1 MPDEELA
8 PAGVR
13 IPVPHTVSIDWRLVG
28 GLVAIICAGTW
39 FMAVQSTTIAANA
52 KVVED
57 FHRDVVAHW
66 EASDVDRKQQAAAVG
81 AIDTRLTRIEAKIE
95 LLLTAQASK

>member
-13 IPVPHTVSIDWRLVG
+13 IPMPRAVSVDWRLVG
-28 GLVAIICAGTW
+28 GLIAIICAGTW
-39 FMAVQSTTIAANA
+39 FMAVQATTIAANA

-57 FHRDVVAHW
+57 FQRDVIAHR
-66 EASDVDRKQQAAAVG
+66 EASEADRKLQMVAVG

>member
-8 PAGVR
+8 SAGVR
-13 IPVPHTVSIDWRLVG
+13 IPVPHTVSVDWRLVG

-57 FHRDVVAHW
+57 FQRDVIAHR
-66 EASDVDRKQQAAAVG
+66 EASEIDRKLQLTSVG
-81 AIDTRLTRIEAKIE
+81 AIDTRLTRIEAEIE
-95 LLLTAQASK
+95 LLLTAQAGK